1 MISLQQKNTIKPKL
15 LSEKNT
21 MTIYSNNKHE
31 TIDYFRSLEINI
43 ENIYEKDKKQL
54 GYENER

>member
-1 MISLQQKNTIKPKL
+1 MISLQQKNTIKLKL

-21 MTIYSNNKHE
+21 MTYSNNKHE
-31 TIDYFRSLEINI
+31 TIDYFRSLEMNI

-54 GYENER
+54 CYENER